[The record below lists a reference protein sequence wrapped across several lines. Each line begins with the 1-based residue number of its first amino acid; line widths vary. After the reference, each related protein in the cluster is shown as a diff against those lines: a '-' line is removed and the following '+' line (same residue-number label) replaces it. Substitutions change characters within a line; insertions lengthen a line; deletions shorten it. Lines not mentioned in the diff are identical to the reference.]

1 MPLKKKTPKPD
12 ILLDEKTH
20 HYTVGGERRPS
31 TTQIINIADKF
42 ALTQWKM
49 RKVAE
54 YIVAAIPEFVAGDRE
69 CSPEELDALLGEAT
83 NAPNDIAG
91 DAAAHGTTVHKLIQM
106 YLAANRKPRTGKPEV
121 HRDLEGFA
129 RWKRRHTVVP
139 EALEKLFYHSRFE
152 YCCRPDYV
160 GDLDGRRVVLDWKT
174 GGFHRL
180 PVGMQL
186 AANAAAVEDM
196 TGRGVDGIA
205 AIHID
210 DRGLPHWRNFT
221 EDRERYWQK
230 FVALLNYWKL

>member
-31 TTQIINIADKF
+31 TTQIIGIVDKF
-42 ALTQWKM
+42 ALTRWKM
-49 RKVAE
+49 R
-54 YIVAAIPEFVAGDRE
+54 IVGEHIIAAVPEFVQGERE
-69 CSPEELDALLGEAT
+69 CSPEDLAALLERAM

-91 DAAAHGTTVHKLIQM
+91 DAAGHGTLVHKAIER
-106 YLAANRKPRTGKPEV
+106 YLSKNRKPKLDDPLI

-129 RWKRRHTVVP
+129 RWRRRHTLVP
-139 EALEKLFYHSRFE
+139 EALEKLFYHADLE

-160 GDLDGRRVVLDWKT
+160 GEWDGKRAVLDWKT
-174 GGFHRL
+174 GGWHPL
-180 PVGMQL
+180 PVGLQL
-186 AANAAAVEDM
+186 AANAAAVENM
-196 TGRGVDGIA
+196 TGKGVEVIA

-221 EDRERYWQK
+221 EERERYWQK
-230 FVALLNYWKL
+230 FEALLNYWKL